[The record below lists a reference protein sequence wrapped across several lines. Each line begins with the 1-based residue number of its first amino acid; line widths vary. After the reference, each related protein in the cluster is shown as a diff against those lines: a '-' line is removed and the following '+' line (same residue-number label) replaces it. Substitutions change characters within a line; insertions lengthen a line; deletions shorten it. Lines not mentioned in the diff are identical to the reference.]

1 MAKVLGFNP
10 QQSYI
15 DMENTI
21 KLQRSLIE
29 ELIKLNEGYEAEV
42 KRLVGEYDIVYE
54 NYLNA
59 IAILKQYDP
68 HNFGYSEFLN
78 KDLIKIRASNRNIKG
93 VEFVD
98 FSKPKADE

>member
-1 MAKVLGFNP
+1 M
-10 QQSYI
+10 
-15 DMENTI
+15 
-21 KLQRSLIE
+21 
-29 ELIKLNEGYEAEV
+29 NEAYEGEV

-59 IAILKQYDP
+59 IAILQQYDP